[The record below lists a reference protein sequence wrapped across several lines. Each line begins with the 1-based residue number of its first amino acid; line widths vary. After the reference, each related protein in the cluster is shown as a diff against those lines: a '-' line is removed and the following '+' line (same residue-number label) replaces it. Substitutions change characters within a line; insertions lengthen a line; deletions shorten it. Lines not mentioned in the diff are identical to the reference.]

1 MKNRTLQLRRAL
13 SAALFV
19 LLLSVVGSK
28 NALAQTLVA
37 TLQHEGNISAF
48 YGSNAL
54 VEANEAA
61 VDGDTITLSSGSF
74 NGCSFGKAITVH
86 GAGCAVDNIV
96 GSAPTVIGSSIMYA
110 HNSTIPL
117 SFEGLCF
124 NDGDGICSYGSN
136 NVVFR
141 KCYARITARYG
152 SEPINNLQLINC
164 IVSDLWLTGSSAT
177 IINSVVRMGRYY
189 QTNFNSPNTI
199 YNSVL
204 LCDSDIHLNN
214 STIVNSIIA
223 TGENNSV
230 SNTVFNNCIGIK
242 LGETSLFE
250 GQFNDSNMDVDSF
263 EDVFENFT
271 GTLVYDNVY
280 QLKEEILNTFLGN
293 DGTEVGI
300 YGGMMPYNTR
310 LSYMIMRHCNVAGRT
325 TEDNKLS
332 VEIELNVDD

>member
-1 MKNRTLQLRRAL
+1 MRFKSLLFGKAM

-19 LLLSVVGSK
+19 LLLSLAGMK
-28 NALAQTLVA
+28 NVLAQTLVA

-54 VEANEAA
+54 AEAYDAA
-61 VDGDTITLSSGSF
+61 VDGDTITLTSGSF
-74 NGCSFGKAITVH
+74 NGCDFGKAITVH
-86 GAGCAVDNIV
+86 GAGCVMDTIA
-96 GSAPTVIGSSIMYA
+96 GTAPTVIGSSIMRA
-110 HNSTIPL
+110 NNSTIPL
-117 SFEGLCF
+117 SFEGLCII
-124 NDGDGICSYGSN
+124 GDGISSYGSN

-141 KCYARITARYG
+141 KCYARITSRWGNDHTY
-152 SEPINNLQLINC
+152 NLQLIDC
-164 IVSDLWLTGSSAT
+164 IVNDLMLSGTSAT
-177 IINSVVRMGRYY
+177 IINSVVKIESYV
-189 QTNFNSPNTI
+189 QEDLNAPNTI

-204 LCDSDIHLNN
+204 LCGSNIHLNN

-263 EDVFENFT
+263 EDVFETFT

-280 QLKEEILNTFLGN
+280 QLKEEIVNTFLGN

-310 LSYMIMRHCNVAGRT
+310 LSYMIMKHCNVAGRT